1 VNPLR
6 SSHRFLPAR
15 HEPGVR
21 LRLLVLVVGML
32 LALAPVSAGLVDRRI
47 FLPTPMPTHPTWVG
61 TPPAEVVA
69 ETPDGLRLLGYWWPP
84 TKPGAPVL
92 IFFHGQSGNRFEAAT
107 MASALASGGE
117 GLLIA
122 SYRGYGDNPG
132 KPSEAGLYAD
142 GDAFVALA
150 RRLAPDARL
159 YVCGF
164 SLGSAVALHAGA
176 ADAVSGVVTIGAFT
190 RVADLAPALFRGLV
204 GARFDNLAQIRALNK
219 PVLLIHGTAD
229 QVVPIDQATRLRAA
243 APDHARLLTLPGAP
257 HRLDFAQLAPI
268 LWDNVAQMPR

>member
-1 VNPLR
+1 MVRREPRMALR
-6 SSHRFLPAR
+6 
-15 HEPGVR
+15 V
-21 LRLLVLVVGML
+21 LVLIAGML
-32 LALAPVSAGLVDRRI
+32 LSLAPASAGLVDRRI
-47 FLPTPMPTHPTWVG
+47 FRPTPMPAHPTWVG
-61 TPPAEVVA
+61 PPPTEVAA
-69 ETPDGLRLLGYWWPP
+69 ETSDGLRLYGYWWAP
-84 TKPGAPVL
+84 TRPGAPVL

-132 KPSEAGLYAD
+132 TPSEAGLYAD

-159 YVCGF
+159 FACGF

-176 ADAVSGVVTIGAFT
+176 AEAVSGIVTIGAFT
-190 RVADLAPALFRGLV
+190 RVADLSPAIWRGLV
-204 GARFDNLAQIRALNK
+204 GGRFDNLVQIHGLHK
-219 PVLLIHGTAD
+219 PILLIHGTGD
-229 QVVPIDQATRLRAA
+229 EVVPIEHSIRLLAA
-243 APDHARLLTLPGAP
+243 APDYARLLRLPGAP
-257 HRLDFAQLAPI
+257 HRLDFGQLAPI